1 MTPPL
6 HAPIEF
12 RVRYA
17 ESDQMGFAYHANYL
31 VWCDMGRTEL
41 IRRVWRSYADLEREG
56 LLLAVTEA
64 SLRFLAPARFD
75 DLVRV
80 DTTIES
86 VRSRAVA
93 FTYEISR
100 VDDGGNAKRLATGR
114 TVLIAIDPSGAPRTL
129 PGDMVQAFRDAHAA
143 MGAGA

>member
-17 ESDQMGFAYHANYL
+17 ESDQMGFVYHANYL

-41 IRRVWRSYADLEREG
+41 IRRVWRPYSELERGG

-80 DTTIES
+80 DTILES
-86 VRSRAVA
+86 VRSRSVA
-93 FTYEISR
+93 FTYDISR
-100 VDDGGNAKRLATGR
+100 VDDGGDARRLVTAR
-114 TVLIAIDPSGAPRTL
+114 TVLMALDPSGAPRTL
-129 PGDMVQAFRDAHAA
+129 PPDMVQAFRDAQAS
-143 MGAGA
+143 MGASA

>member
-12 RVRYA
+12 RVRYS
-17 ESDQMGFAYHANYL
+17 ESDQMGFVYHANYL

-41 IRRVWRSYADLEREG
+41 IRRVWRSYAELERGG

-75 DLVRV
+75 DRVRV

-86 VRSRAVA
+86 VRSRSVA
-93 FTYEISR
+93 FTYEIWR
-100 VDDGGNAKRLATGR
+100 VDDDGSAVRLATAR
-114 TVLIAIDPSGAPRTL
+114 TVLMALDPSGATRML
-129 PGDMVQAFRDAHAA
+129 PPEMVRAFREAHAA
-143 MGAGA
+143 PGAPS

>member
-1 MTPPL
+1 MPPL
-6 HAPIEF
+6 LSASIEF

-41 IRRVWRSYADLEREG
+41 IRRVWRSYADMERDG

-64 SLRFLAPARFD
+64 SLRFIAPARFD

-80 DTTIES
+80 ETRLES
-86 VRSRAVA
+86 VRSRAVE
-93 FTYEISR
+93 FTYR
-100 VDDGGNAKRLATGR
+100 VLKLEGDDEPRLLATAR
-114 TVLIAIDPSGAPRTL
+114 TALIAIDPTGATRTL
-129 PGDMVQAFRDAHAA
+129 PRDRLEAFRAA
-143 MGAGA
+143 RAAEEAA